1 MLATVVS
8 RAGSD
13 PSDVSET
20 SVCTEDR
27 REESSSGSSIV
38 AIGESGFINLG
49 SIGMSGGGLL
59 SSESERTNG
68 PGSIGGASGKPSSA
82 RVSSARA
89 SGSRASCGGSFC
101 GGAYCGRSFDGEV
114 SCERA
119 ASG

>member
-1 MLATVVS
+1 VLATVVS

-13 PSDVSET
+13 PSNVSET
-20 SVCTEDR
+20 SDCTEDR

-38 AIGESGFINLG
+38 AIGKSGSVILG
-49 SIGMSGGGLL
+49 SIGMSGDGLL
-59 SSESERTNG
+59 SESERTKG

-82 RVSSARA
+82 RASNASA
-89 SGSRASCGGSFC
+89 SGEGAFC

-119 ASG
+119 SSG